1 MKRTA
6 LVFGGSTGIGFGV
19 AKALVRSGVDVLLV
33 SRSQLNL
40 DIAVNSLRRD
50 TESRV
55 DAYVADISKESE
67 LIQAV
72 EWAQIKSPIDV
83 LVNNTGGPSAKS
95 FEEVESEE
103 WRATFEALF
112 MSAVIPTRILA
123 PEMASRG
130 WGRIITIGST
140 VAKEPTNM
148 MVLSSAIRSATTTY
162 MKAVSRELADKG
174 VSVNTVAIG
183 GVMTDRVLNLSKQIA
198 EREGTSVEEV
208 IERNTASIPAKRLG
222 TIGEIGSYVEF
233 LCREESGY
241 ITGTTLSIDGGLTRG
256 VFL

>member
-19 AKALVRSGVDVLLV
+19 AKALVTSGVDVFLV
-33 SRSQLNL
+33 SRSRVNL
-40 DIAVNSLRRD
+40 DIALDSLRRD
-50 TESRV
+50 TEANV
-55 DAYVADISKESE
+55 DAYVADISKELE

-72 EWAQIKSPIDV
+72 EWAQMKAPIDV

-95 FEEVESEE
+95 FENVENQE
-103 WRATFEALF
+103 WRETFEALF
-112 MSAVIPTRILA
+112 MSAVIPTRLLA
-123 PEMASRG
+123 PGMASRG

-148 MVLSSAIRSATTTY
+148 MVLSSSIRSATTTY

-183 GVMTDRVLNLSKQIA
+183 GVETERVRILSKQIA
-198 EREGTSVEEV
+198 EKEGIRVEEV
-208 IERNTASIPAKRLG
+208 IKRNTAAIPAKRLG
-222 TIGEIGSYVEF
+222 TIDEVGSYVEF
-233 LCREESGY
+233 LCREGSGY